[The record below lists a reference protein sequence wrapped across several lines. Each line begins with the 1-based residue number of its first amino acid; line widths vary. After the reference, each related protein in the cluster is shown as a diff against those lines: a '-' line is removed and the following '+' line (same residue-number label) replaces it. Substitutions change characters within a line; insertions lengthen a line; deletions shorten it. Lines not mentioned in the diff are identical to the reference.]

1 MGAPVLVGAG
11 IGAVASL
18 ATGRDPL
25 QGAILG
31 GVTGGAFGGAEGF
44 GSGFTEGGLMD
55 LGSSAVSGGIAETA
69 TPTMGGLQLSGAT
82 MPTGAFSGA
91 SAATAGGA
99 APNYMQ
105 GYQPFKAGV
114 DYPTAL
120 ETYANPS
127 ALSDSTISQAGQIA
141 GPNMNVVNAPDVAT
155 ESLLTST
162 RPYQQGG
169 LSVSTTEA
177 PDTGLLSSAYEGIAN
192 MSPLEQTQLG
202 MMGIDAMTPEEQEQI
217 QAQYAQ
223 ITPPKQPNVG
233 EPLAINAPRRT
244 FKPRFA

>member
-105 GYQPFKAGV
+105 GYKPFEAGV
-114 DYPTAL
+114 DFPTSLGA
-120 ETYANPS
+120 TPDAS
-127 ALSDSTISQAGQIA
+127 IVQGGQVV
-141 GPNMNVVNAPDVAT
+141 GPNMGIVNQPDLAT

>member
-55 LGSSAVSGGIAETA
+55 LGSGALSGGIAETA

-91 SAATAGGA
+91 SSAVAGGA

-105 GYQPFKAGV
+105 AYKPVEAGV
-114 DYPTAL
+114 DFPTSLGA
-120 ETYANPS
+120 TPDA
-127 ALSDSTISQAGQIA
+127 AITQGGQIV
-141 GPNMNVVNAPDVAT
+141 GPNMGIVNQANVPT

-169 LSVSTTEA
+169 LSVKTGEA
-177 PDTGLLSSAYEGIAN
+177 PDTGLLNSAYEGIAN

-202 MMGIDAMTPEEQEQI
+202 MTAIDAMSPEEREQI
-217 QAQYAQ
+217 QAQTAQ

-233 EPLAINAPRRT
+233 TPLAINSPRRT